1 MKLAASVPV
10 ETVRAGKF
18 VVVDGERQA
27 FFSLITDVSLAST
40 DARLTT
46 EPPGGADPADALL
59 RRVLAGSGTYGQV
72 KLRPMLMLEKRPAG
86 TPINDEDMRPVKTIP
101 AHFRPVYEASEEDVA
116 RIFGSEDPDVA
127 GGEAAAR
134 RYFHLGEP
142 LDMET
147 PVCLNLERFVERS
160 SGIFGKSGTG
170 KTFLTRI
177 CLCGILKSRR
187 AVGLIFDMH
196 SEYGWKG
203 TVEGGRSEVRGLKQY
218 FPTQVQM
225 FTLDTASARRRGIRP
240 DFEVRIPFSQI
251 EPEDILLL
259 AGELN
264 LTPTA
269 AETTYLLQG
278 ALRERWLETF
288 LAMDAAAI
296 TAFAEQHNGNVAALA
311 ALQRRLRMMATACKG
326 FLVPS
331 LPDEDDAVRAI
342 LARLESGISVVLEF
356 GQEGKA
362 LSYMLV
368 ANILTRRIHAAYV
381 RRREEAMGDRSREPI
396 PLVICIEE
404 AHKFLSP
411 ALVSQTIF
419 GTIAREL
426 RKYNVTLLVVDQRP
440 SGIDDEVMSQI
451 GTRVTCLLNDE
462 KDIDSVLTGVPGA
475 RELRGVL
482 ASLDSKQQAL
492 ILGHAVPMPVVIRT
506 RTYDDEA
513 FRRAMGGFNR
523 AARALTHGEPSP
535 PPLSRG
541 GRGGPAAV
549 SVSAPREADSA
560 NAPGTPL
567 PPRERG
573 GGEGSPKAGA
583 APDPA
588 PASRALELD
597 FD

>member
-1 MKLAASVPV
+1 
-10 ETVRAGKF
+10 
-18 VVVDGERQA
+18 
-27 FFSLITDVSLAST
+27 
-40 DARLTT
+40 
-46 EPPGGADPADALL
+46 
-59 RRVLAGSGTYGQV
+59 
-72 KLRPMLMLEKRPAG
+72 
-86 TPINDEDMRPVKTIP
+86 
-101 AHFRPVYEASEEDVA
+101 
-116 RIFGSEDPDVA
+116 
-127 GGEAAAR
+127 
-134 RYFHLGEP
+134 
-142 LDMET
+142 
-147 PVCLNLERFVERS
+147 
-160 SGIFGKSGTG
+160 
-170 KTFLTRI
+170 
-177 CLCGILKSRR
+177 
-187 AVGLIFDMH
+187 
-196 SEYGWKG
+196 
-203 TVEGGRSEVRGLKQY
+203 
-218 FPTQVQM
+218 
-225 FTLDTASARRRGIRP
+225 
-240 DFEVRIPFSQI
+240 
-251 EPEDILLL
+251 
-259 AGELN
+259 
-264 LTPTA
+264 
-269 AETTYLLQG
+269 
-278 ALRERWLETF
+278 
-288 LAMDAAAI
+288 
-296 TAFAEQHNGNVAALA
+296 
-311 ALQRRLRMMATACKG
+311 
-326 FLVPS
+326 
-331 LPDEDDAVRAI
+331 
-342 LARLESGISVVLEF
+342 
-356 GQEGKA
+356 
-362 LSYMLV
+362 
-368 ANILTRRIHAAYV
+368 
-381 RRREEAMGDRSREPI
+381 MGDRSREPI

>member
-1 MKLAASVPV
+1 MKLAPAETV
-10 ETVRAGKF
+10 ESVRAGKF
-18 VVVDGERQA
+18 LVVDGERQA
-27 FFSLITDVSLAST
+27 FFSMITDVSLGAT

-46 EPPGGADPADALL
+46 DPPGGFDPADGLL
-59 RRVLAGSGTYGQV
+59 RRVLSGVGTYGQV
-72 KLRPMLMLEKRPAG
+72 KLRPMLMLEKRTAG
-86 TPINDEDMRPVKTIP
+86 APLSSDDLRPVKTIP
-101 AHFRPVYEASEEDVA
+101 AHFRPVYEATEEDVA
-116 RIFGSEDPDVA
+116 RIFGSEDAAVA
-127 GGEAAAR
+127 GSEDAAR
-134 RYFHLGEP
+134 RYFHVGEP

-147 PVCLNLERFVERS
+147 PVCLNLDRFVERS

-187 AVGLIFDMH
+187 AVSLIFDMH

-203 TVEGGRSEVRGLKQY
+203 SVEDGRAEVRGLKQY
-218 FPTQVQM
+218 FPSQVQM
-225 FTLDTASARRRGIRP
+225 FTLDPVSARRRGIRP
-240 DFEVRIPFSQI
+240 DFEVRIPFAQI

-269 AETTYLLQG
+269 AETTYLLHG

-288 LAMDAAAI
+288 LGMDSEAI
-296 TAFAEQHNGNVAALA
+296 TAFAEQHNGNVAALT
-311 ALQRRLRMMATACKG
+311 ALQRRLRMMAAACKG
-326 FLVPS
+326 FLVPT
-331 LPDEDDAVRAI
+331 LPEADDAVRAI
-342 LARLESGISVVLEF
+342 LARLEQGTSVVLEF
-356 GQEGKA
+356 GQEGKS

-381 RRREEAMGDRSREPI
+381 RKKEESLGGGGDRGGEPT

-419 GTIAREL
+419 GTIAREM

-440 SGIDDEVMSQI
+440 SGIDDEVLSQI

-462 KDIDSVLTGVPGA
+462 KDIDAVLTGVSGA

-492 ILGHAVPMPVVIRT
+492 LLGHAVPMPVVIRT

-513 FRRAMGGFNR
+513 FRRSMGGFGR
-523 AARALTHGEPSP
+523 EARRVEAVSPEDLVPAAVAQAPSP
-535 PPLSRG
+535 PDGEPQ
-541 GRGGPAAV
+541 PQQ
-549 SVSAPREADSA
+549 
-560 NAPGTPL
+560 TPHRR
-567 PPRERG
+567 P
-573 GGEGSPKAGA
+573 
-583 APDPA
+583 
-588 PASRALELD
+588 ALELD